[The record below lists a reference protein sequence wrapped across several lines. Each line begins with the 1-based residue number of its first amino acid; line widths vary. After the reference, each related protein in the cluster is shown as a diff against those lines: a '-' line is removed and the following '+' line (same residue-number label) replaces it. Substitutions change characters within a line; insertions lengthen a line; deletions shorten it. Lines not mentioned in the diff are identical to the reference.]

1 MKKSFVA
8 LVGRPNVGKSTLF
21 NRMIGER
28 LSVVD
33 DRPGTTRDRIQA
45 PVTWRGVEFTLV
57 DTGGI
62 EPLEPLRGKDKPA
75 LAEASVDFVRE
86 IREQAEIAIAEADV
100 IVFTV
105 DAQAGLT
112 AADEAVAEILRKL
125 VGQRQR
131 QGKSTPPIIVA
142 ASKAEA
148 RAPREASVEFYKL
161 GLGEVYPVSGIHGS
175 GVGDLL
181 DAIVASIPPRPA
193 EEEAPDE
200 SVKIALVGRPNVGK
214 SSLFNRLIGEERV
227 IVSDVPGTTR
237 DAIDTR
243 IEFVEG
249 EPSSVDRAALADSR
263 LTTHDLQFTLH
274 VPRSTPVTLIDT
286 AGIRKRGSITP
297 GVEKWSVLR
306 AFKAVER
313 SDVALLLLD
322 ATEGIVAQDEH
333 IAGYILDEN
342 KGVVVVVN
350 KWDLIESAEKVART
364 AKPVEGLGLLTAKM
378 QDFLKLVQER
388 LNFMAYV
395 PVLFVS
401 AKTGFRTDHILP
413 TALRVNEARAMR
425 ISTSDLMR
433 IVREA
438 SERHAPPTR
447 AGKRLKIYMATQVG
461 VNPPTFVFH
470 VNDAELVHFTYQRF
484 LENRLRE
491 EFTFLGTPIRLIFR
505 GRRDER

>member
-1 MKKSFVA
+1 MSKSLVA

-21 NRMIGER
+21 NRLIGER

-33 DRPGTTRDRIQA
+33 ERPGTTRDRIQA
-45 PVTWRGVEFTLV
+45 PVEWRGTSFTLV

-62 EPLEPLRGKDKPA
+62 EPLEPLRSREKPV
-75 LAEASVDFVRE
+75 LAEASADFVRE
-86 IREQAEIAIAEADV
+86 IREQAEAAIAEAEV

-112 AADEAVAEILRKL
+112 SADEAVAEILRKL
-125 VGQRQR
+125 IGQRQR
-131 QGKSTPPIIVA
+131 EGKRVPTILVA

-148 RAPREASVEFYKL
+148 QAPRDASVEFYKL

-175 GVGDLL
+175 GTGDLL
-181 DAIVASIPPRPA
+181 DAIVAAIVAAAPPQPA
-193 EEEAPDE
+193 TEPPDD
-200 SVKIALVGRPNVGK
+200 SVRIALVGRPNVGK

-227 IVSDVPGTTR
+227 IVSNVPGTTR
-237 DAIDTR
+237 DAIDTV
-243 IEFVEG
+243 IEFVNRDASSAGG
-249 EPSSVDRAALADSR
+249 EAGDASR
-263 LTTHDLQFTLH
+263 LAPHAEQSI
-274 VPRSTPVTLIDT
+274 PITLIDT
-286 AGIRKRGSITP
+286 AGIRKRGHIDP

-306 AFKAVER
+306 AFKAIER

-322 ATEGIVAQDEH
+322 ATQGITAQDEH
-333 IAGYILDEN
+333 IAGYILDEH
-342 KGVVVVVN
+342 KGVVVLVN
-350 KWDLIESAEKVART
+350 KWDLIESAEKVDRA
-364 AKPVEGLGLLTAKM
+364 AKPVPGLGLLTAKM
-378 QDFLKLVQER
+378 QDFLKLVQAR

-401 AKTGFRTDHILP
+401 AKSGFRTEQILP
-413 TALRVNEARAMR
+413 TALRVHEARSMR

-438 SERHAPPTR
+438 GDRHAPPTR
-447 AGKRLKIYMATQVG
+447 GGKRLKIYMASQVG

-470 VNDAELVHFTYQRF
+470 VNDTQLVHFTYQRF
-484 LENRLRE
+484 LENRLRD

-505 GRRDER
+505 GRRD

>member
-1 MKKSFVA
+1 MKRSFVA

-21 NRMIGER
+21 NRLVGER

-33 DRPGTTRDRIQA
+33 DRPGTTRDRIYA
-45 PVTWRGVEFTLV
+45 PVTWRGVEFMLV

-62 EPLEPLRGKDKPA
+62 EPLEPLRAQDAPA
-75 LAEASVDFVRE
+75 LAEASADFVRE
-86 IREQAEIAIAEADV
+86 IREQAEMAIAEADL

-125 VGQRQR
+125 IGQRQR
-131 QGKSTPPIIVA
+131 QGKSTPPILIA

-148 RAPREASVEFYKL
+148 QAPRDASVEFYAL

-181 DAIVASIPPRPA
+181 DAIVAAIPPQPA
-193 EEEAPDE
+193 GEEAPDE
-200 SVKIALVGRPNVGK
+200 SLKIALAGRPNVGK
-214 SSLFNRLIGEERV
+214 SSLFNRLIGEDRV

-249 EPSSVDRAALADSR
+249 EPLNGESPADVR
-263 LTTHDLQFTLH
+263 IEAVAQQA
-274 VPRSTPVTLIDT
+274 VPITLIDT

-306 AFKAVER
+306 AFKAVGR
-313 SDVALLLLD
+313 SDVTLLLLD
-322 ATEGIVAQDEH
+322 ATEGVVAQDEH

-364 AKPVEGLGLLTAKM
+364 AKPVEGLGLLTPKM
-378 QDFLKLVQER
+378 QDFLKMVQDR

-401 AKTGFRTDHILP
+401 ARTGFRTDQILP

-438 SERHAPPTR
+438 SERHAPPTH

-470 VNDAELVHFTYQRF
+470 VNDAKLVHFTYRRF
-484 LENRLRE
+484 LENQLRE
-491 EFTFLGTPIRLIFR
+491 AFTFLGTPIRLIFR
-505 GRRDER
+505 GRTEER

>member
-21 NRMIGER
+21 NRLIGER

-33 DRPGTTRDRIQA
+33 ERPGTTRDRIQA

-125 VGQRQR
+125 IGQRQR

-148 RAPREASVEFYKL
+148 QAPRDASVEFYKL

-175 GVGDLL
+175 GAGDLL
-181 DAIVASIPPRPA
+181 DAIVAAIPPQPA

-214 SSLFNRLIGEERV
+214 SSLFNCLIGEERV

-243 IEFVEG
+243 IEFVERESSGVEG
-249 EPSSVDRAALADSR
+249 EILDDS
-263 LTTHDLQFTLH
+263 
-274 VPRSTPVTLIDT
+274 RSTPHAPRSIPITLIDT
-286 AGIRKRGSITP
+286 AGIRKRGSIAP

-322 ATEGIVAQDEH
+322 ATEGVVAQDEH

-378 QDFLKLVQER
+378 QDFLKLVQQR

-425 ISTSDLMR
+425 ISTGDLMR

-470 VNDAELVHFTYQRF
+470 VNDAQLVHFTYQRF

-491 EFTFLGTPIRLIFR
+491 EFTFLGTPIRMIFR
-505 GRRDER
+505 GRKDER

>member
-21 NRMIGER
+21 NRLIGER

-62 EPLEPLRGKDKPA
+62 EPLEPLRGKDKPV

-86 IREQAEIAIAEADV
+86 IREQAEIAITEADV

-125 VGQRQR
+125 IGQRQR
-131 QGKSTPPIIVA
+131 QGKSTPPILVA

-148 RAPREASVEFYKL
+148 QAPREASVEFYKL

-181 DAIVASIPPRPA
+181 DAIVAAIPPQPA

-243 IEFVEG
+243 IELVED
-249 EPSSVDRAALADSR
+249 EPSRMDDGILDDSQS
-263 LTTHDLQFTLH
+263 TIHA
-274 VPRSTPVTLIDT
+274 PRSTPITLIDT
-286 AGIRKRGSITP
+286 AGIRKRGSIAP

-322 ATEGIVAQDEH
+322 ATEGVVAQDEH

-364 AKPVEGLGLLTAKM
+364 AKPVAGLGLLTAKM

-401 AKTGFRTDHILP
+401 AKSGFRTDQILP

-447 AGKRLKIYMATQVG
+447 AGKRLKIYMAAQVG

-470 VNDAELVHFTYQRF
+470 VNDAQLVHFTYQRF

-505 GRRDER
+505 GRKEDR

>member
-21 NRMIGER
+21 NRLIGER

-86 IREQAEIAIAEADV
+86 IREQAEIAITEADV

-125 VGQRQR
+125 IGQRQR
-131 QGKSTPPIIVA
+131 QGKSTPPILVA

-148 RAPREASVEFYKL
+148 QAPREASVEFYKL

-181 DAIVASIPPRPA
+181 DAIVAAIPPQPV
-193 EEEAPDE
+193 EEAPDE

-243 IEFVEG
+243 IELVED
-249 EPSSVDRAALADSR
+249 ESSRMDDGILDDSQS
-263 LTTHDLQFTLH
+263 TIHA
-274 VPRSTPVTLIDT
+274 PRPTPITLIDT
-286 AGIRKRGSITP
+286 AGIRKRGSIAP

-313 SDVALLLLD
+313 SDVTLLLLD
-322 ATEGIVAQDEH
+322 ATEGVVAQDEH

-364 AKPVEGLGLLTAKM
+364 AKPVAGLGLLTAKM

-401 AKTGFRTDHILP
+401 AKSGFRTDQILP
-413 TALRVNEARAMR
+413 TALRVNEARALR

-447 AGKRLKIYMATQVG
+447 AGKRLKIYMAAQVG

-470 VNDAELVHFTYQRF
+470 VNDAQLVHFTYQRF

-505 GRRDER
+505 GRKEDR

>member
-21 NRMIGER
+21 NRIVGER

-62 EPLEPLRGKDKPA
+62 EPLEPLRDKDTPA
-75 LAEASVDFVRE
+75 LAEASVNFVRE

-100 IVFTV
+100 VVFTV

-125 VGQRQR
+125 IGQRQR
-131 QGKSTPPIIVA
+131 QGKSTPPVLVA

-148 RAPREASVEFYKL
+148 QAPRDASVEFYKL
-161 GLGEVYPVSGIHGS
+161 GLGEVYAVSGIHGN
-175 GVGDLL
+175 GVADLL
-181 DAIVASIPPRPA
+181 DAIVAAIPPQPA

-214 SSLFNRLIGEERV
+214 SSLFNCLIGEQRV

-249 EPSSVDRAALADSR
+249 QSSPVDGKGLAEV
-263 LTTHDLQFTLH
+263 TPPTHAPT
-274 VPRSTPVTLIDT
+274 VIPITLIDT

-306 AFKAVER
+306 AFRAVER

-333 IAGYILDEN
+333 IAGYILDEK
-342 KGVVVVVN
+342 KGAVVVVN
-350 KWDLIESAEKVART
+350 KWDLIESAATVARA
-364 AKPVEGLGLLTAKM
+364 AKPVEGLGLLTPKM
-378 QDFLKLVQER
+378 QDFLNLVQQR

-401 AKTGFRTDHILP
+401 AKTGFRADHILP
-413 TALRVNEARAMR
+413 TALRVYEARAMR

-438 SERHAPPTR
+438 SERHAPPTH

-470 VNDAELVHFTYQRF
+470 VNDAKLVHFTYQRF
-484 LENRLRE
+484 LENCLRE
-491 EFTFLGTPIRLIFR
+491 AFTFLGTPIRLIFR
-505 GRRDER
+505 GRNEDR

>member
-21 NRMIGER
+21 NRLIGER

-45 PVTWRGVEFTLV
+45 LVTWRGVEFTLV

-62 EPLEPLRGKDKPA
+62 EPLEPLRSKDTPA

-86 IREQAEIAIAEADV
+86 IREQAQIAIAEADV
-100 IVFTV
+100 LVFTV

-125 VGQRQR
+125 IGQRQR
-131 QGKSTPPIIVA
+131 QGKSTPPIIIA

-148 RAPREASVEFYKL
+148 QAPRDASVEFYKL
-161 GLGEVYPVSGIHGS
+161 GLGEVYPVSGMHGH

-181 DAIVASIPPRPA
+181 DAIVAAIPPQRPT
-193 EEEAPDE
+193 EEPTPDE

-243 IEFVEG
+243 IEFVEA
-249 EPSSVDRAALADSR
+249 EADG
-263 LTTHDLQFTLH
+263 TTGDDSGDTPHP
-274 VPRSTPVTLIDT
+274 PRVTPITLIDT

-313 SDVALLLLD
+313 SDVTLLLLD
-322 ATEGIVAQDEH
+322 ATEGVVAQDEH

-364 AKPVEGLGLLTAKM
+364 ARPVEGLGLLTVKM

-401 AKTGFRTDHILP
+401 AKTGFRADHILP

-425 ISTSDLMR
+425 ISTGDLMR

-447 AGKRLKIYMATQVG
+447 AGRRLKIYMAAQVG

-470 VNDAELVHFTYQRF
+470 VNDAQLVHFTYQRF

-491 EFTFLGTPIRLIFR
+491 AFTFLGTPIRLIFR